1 MNDTTRNAD
10 TPAKVGQYRPSL
22 AFYHANAR
30 GTGCA
35 MKLSLHPA
43 HDDTDGCI
51 MMTMANQRTIGDR
64 VSPNPVYPTFDWE
77 GRLTVK
83 LDFTD
88 LSRIVQVFHGER
100 ESLGD
105 GKGLYHQTARFSTS
119 IVLRHI
125 IEPESCYSFELY
137 RKSKDG
143 KDESSARIVLSD
155 TEAFGLCR
163 AMENSFGVISFGIPM
178 LVEHDTTAYRRE
190 AREARNANAA

>member
-51 MMTMANQRTIGDR
+51 MMTMANQLTIGDR
-64 VSPNPVYPTFDWE
+64 MAPNPVFPKFDWD

-83 LDFTD
+83 LDFSD
-88 LSRIVQVFHGER
+88 LTRIVQVLRGEC
-100 ESLGD
+100 ESIED
-105 GKGLYHQTARFSTS
+105 GKGLYHRTARFSTS

-137 RKSKDG
+137 RKSRDG

-155 TEAFGLCR
+155 AEALGLGL
-163 AMENSFGVISFGIPM
+163 AIENSFGVISFGIPM

-190 AREARNANAA
+190 AREGRNAAAA

>member
-1 MNDTTRNAD
+1 MNENSRQDAA
-10 TPAKVGQYRPSL
+10 PAKVGQYRPSL
-22 AFYHANAR
+22 AFFHANAR

-51 MMTMANQRTIGDR
+51 MMTMANQLTIGDR
-64 VSPNPVYPTFDWE
+64 MSPNPVYPTFDWH

-88 LSRIVQVFHGER
+88 LSHIVQVFRGER
-100 ESLGD
+100 ESVGD

-119 IVLRHI
+119 IVLRHVV
-125 IEPESCYSFELY
+125 EPESCYSFELY
-137 RKSKDG
+137 RKSKGGEED
-143 KDESSARIVLSD
+143 SSARIVLSD
-155 TEAFGLCR
+155 SEALGLCL
-163 AMENSFGVISFGIPM
+163 AIENSFGVISFGIPM

-190 AREARNANAA
+190 TREARNATAA

>member
-1 MNDTTRNAD
+1 MNENSRQNMA
-10 TPAKVGQYRPSL
+10 PAKVGQYRPNL

-51 MMTMANQRTIGDR
+51 MVTMANQLTIGDR
-64 VSPNPVYPTFDWE
+64 SSPNPVYPRFDWD

-83 LDFTD
+83 LDFAD
-88 LSRIVQVFHGER
+88 LSSIVQVFRGER
-100 ESLGD
+100 ESVGD
-105 GKGLYHQTARFSTS
+105 DKGLFHQTASFSTS
-119 IVLRHI
+119 IFLRHI
-125 IEPESCYSFELY
+125 VESGSCYSFELY
-137 RKSKDG
+137 RKSMDG
-143 KDESSARIVLSD
+143 KEDSSARIVLSD
-155 TEAFGLCR
+155 TEALGLCL
-163 AMENSFGVISFGIPM
+163 AIENSFGVISFGIPM